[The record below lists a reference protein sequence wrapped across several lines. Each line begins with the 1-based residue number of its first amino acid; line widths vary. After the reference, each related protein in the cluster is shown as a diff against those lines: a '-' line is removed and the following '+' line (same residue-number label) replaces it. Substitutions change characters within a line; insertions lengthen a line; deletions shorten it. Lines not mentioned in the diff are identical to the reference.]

1 MAKTIRNQFDK
12 CLTYENLMRAHRLSR
27 KGKTHRR
34 EVILF
39 DLKQEE
45 YIRWLWEQLKTGK
58 YRHGGYRVFTITIP
72 KERKVQA
79 SIYIDRV
86 VHRWVVD
93 NFLKPYFE
101 VQFINTT
108 YACIKGRGMH
118 KATLDVQKTMKH
130 CKAIWK
136 DYYILKMDV
145 AKYFKSIDR
154 DILFRIVAK
163 KIKDKKLLNLM
174 KIIIFSTKEEKGLPI
189 GNYTSQ
195 TLANIY
201 LNEVDQYIKNELK
214 CKYYF
219 RYMDDSL
226 VLVKTKE
233 EAKKILEKIQLF
245 LKDKLNLVYNLVC
258 G

>member
-130 CKAIWK
+130 CKA
-136 DYYILKMDV
+136 
-145 AKYFKSIDR
+145 
-154 DILFRIVAK
+154 
-163 KIKDKKLLNLM
+163 
-174 KIIIFSTKEEKGLPI
+174 
-189 GNYTSQ
+189 
-195 TLANIY
+195 
-201 LNEVDQYIKNELK
+201 K